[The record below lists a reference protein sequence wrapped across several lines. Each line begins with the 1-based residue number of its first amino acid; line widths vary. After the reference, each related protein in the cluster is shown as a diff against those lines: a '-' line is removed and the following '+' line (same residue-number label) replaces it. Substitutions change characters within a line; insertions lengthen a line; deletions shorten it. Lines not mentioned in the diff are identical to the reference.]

1 MRNKAEFGRY
11 LHGPHLRGGAYI
23 LKQVIMQGLYQ
34 EQMRQVKSGVEAG
47 FSWVRD
53 LSRIPPPKIHL
64 DCHSQIPLLP
74 CGHGGFQLSLL
85 CPPESSMVT

>member
-1 MRNKAEFGRY
+1 MRNKAEFGCY

-23 LKQVIMQGLYQ
+23 LKQVIMKGLYQ

-53 LSRIPPPKIHL
+53 LSRIRP
-64 DCHSQIPLLP
+64 
-74 CGHGGFQLSLL
+74 
-85 CPPESSMVT
+85 TR